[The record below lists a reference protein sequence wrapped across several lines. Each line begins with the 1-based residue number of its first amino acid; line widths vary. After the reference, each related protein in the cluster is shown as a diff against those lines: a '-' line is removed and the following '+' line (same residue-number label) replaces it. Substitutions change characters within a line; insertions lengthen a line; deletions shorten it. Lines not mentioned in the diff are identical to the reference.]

1 MNQNKNN
8 FTHSNGFPIGAI
20 YKLLILISKGVPDFQ
35 APPYYGAKYGKLKD
49 LIFKKSITHPCFVL
63 CYVL

>member
-20 YKLLILISKGVPDFQ
+20 YKLLILISKGVPENQ
-35 APPYYGAKYGKLKD
+35 APPYYIENMIVA
-49 LIFKKSITHPCFVL
+49 F
-63 CYVL
+63 

>member
-35 APPYYGAKYGKLKD
+35 APPYYIDNMIVA
-49 LIFKKSITHPCFVL
+49 F
-63 CYVL
+63 